1 MIPSRKVLL
10 LVLLDFMSAI
20 LSWALF
26 YCFRK
31 VYIEKVPLEINDTF
45 YMGIVVIPI
54 SWIVLYFLQGT
65 YADIKRMFRMKIL
78 GLTFF
83 GTLIGSTSIFFVFLL
98 DDTIQSYQLYYQ
110 SILALFI
117 IHFVIAF
124 IPRIIYTSIHVKRV
138 HSGKEGFNTLLLGG
152 SEKAVGIY
160 KEIQMLQKGIGTKF
174 VGFVNLN
181 GIDKLLENELDYLGH
196 VDELEKVI
204 FDYQVEEVIIA
215 LESTEHQ
222 RLSSIISR
230 LSGSGIRIK
239 VLPDVFDILS
249 GSVKMSNI
257 FGVLL
262 LEVNPEGMPVW
273 QRSVKR
279 FIDISFSLIA
289 MVLLIPVYI
298 FLAIA
303 VKCSSKGPIFFKQER
318 IGLKGKKFNIIKF
331 RTMFLDAEAQGPQL
345 SSSFDPR
352 ITKSGRFMRK
362 ARLDEF
368 PQFFNVLKGDMSLV
382 GPRPERQFFI
392 TQIVE
397 REPQFLQLTTV
408 RPGITSWGQV
418 KYGYAENVDQM
429 LQRMKYDLLYLKNMS
444 LALDIKIML
453 YTILIIVKAK
463 GK

>member
-1 MIPSRKVLL
+1 MIPSRKVLVL
-10 LVLLDFMSAI
+10 LLLDFISAT

-31 VYIEKVPLEINDTF
+31 VYIEKVPLDINETF
-45 YMGIVVIPI
+45 YMGIAVIPVL
-54 SWIVLYFLQGT
+54 WLVLYFLQGT
-65 YADIKRMFRMKIL
+65 YADVRRMFRMKIL

-83 GTLIGSTSIFFVFLL
+83 GTLIGSTSIFFIFLL

-110 SILALFI
+110 SILALFV
-117 IHFVIAF
+117 IHFVVAI
-124 IPRIIYTSIHVKRV
+124 IPRFIFTSIQVKRV
-138 HSGKEGFNTLLLGG
+138 HSGKQGFNTLLLGG

-160 KEIQMLQKGIGTKF
+160 KEIQSLPKGIGTKF

-196 VDELEKVI
+196 VDDLEKVI

-230 LSGSGIRIK
+230 LSGTGIRIK

-262 LEVNPEGMPVW
+262 LEVSPEGMPVW

-279 FIDISFSLIA
+279 FMDLSLSLIA
-289 MVLLIPVYI
+289 MILLIPVYI

-318 IGLKGKKFNIIKF
+318 VGLNGKKFKIIKF
-331 RTMFLDAEAQGPQL
+331 RTMFIDAEAQGPQL

-368 PQFFNVLKGDMSLV
+368 PQFYNVLKGDMSLV

-392 TQIVE
+392 NQIVE

>member
-1 MIPSRKVLL
+1 MFPSKRAYVLL
-10 LVLLDFMSAI
+10 LIDYLSAM
-20 LSWALF
+20 LSWAVF
-26 YCFRK
+26 YSMRK
-31 VYIEKVPLEINDTF
+31 MNIEKVNLDLNDTF
-45 YMGIVVIPI
+45 YMGVALIPLF
-54 SWIVLYFLQGT
+54 WLFLYFLQGT
-65 YADIKRMFRMKIL
+65 YADVKRMYRMKIL

-83 GTLIGSTSIFFVFLL
+83 GTLIGSTAIFFVFLL
-98 DDTIQSYQLYYQ
+98 DDTIQSYELYYQ
-110 SILALFI
+110 SFLTLFI
-117 IHFVIAF
+117 IHFSITF
-124 IPRIIYTSIHVKRV
+124 IPRIVYTSIQVKRI

-160 KEIQMLQKGIGTKF
+160 KEISTLHKGIGSKF

-181 GIDKLLENELDYLGH
+181 GIDKLLENELNYLGH
-196 VDELEKVI
+196 VDELEKII
-204 FDYQVEEVIIA
+204 FQYNVEEVIIA
-215 LESTEHQ
+215 LESTEHK

-230 LSGSGIRIK
+230 LSGTGIKIK
-239 VLPDVFDILS
+239 VLPDMFDILS
-249 GSVKMSNI
+249 GSVKMTNI

-273 QRSVKR
+273 QMSVKR
-279 FIDISFSLIA
+279 FMDIFLSLIA
-289 MVLLIPVYI
+289 MILLIPVYI
-298 FLAIA
+298 FLAFA
-303 VKCSSKGPIFFKQER
+303 VKFSSKGPVFFKQER
-318 IGLKGKKFNIIKF
+318 IGLQGRKFNIIKF
-331 RTMFLDAEAQGPQL
+331 RTMYMDAEAKGPQL

-392 TQIVE
+392 DKIIE

-418 KYGYAENVDQM
+418 KYGYAENVDEM

>member
-1 MIPSRKVLL
+1 MPSGKVLL
-10 LVLLDFMSAI
+10 LVLLDFLSATV
-20 LSWALF
+20 SWALF
-26 YCFRK
+26 YSFRK
-31 VYIEKVPLEINDTF
+31 IYIEQVPLEINNAF
-45 YMGIVVIPI
+45 YMGIVAIPLL
-54 SWIVLYFLQGT
+54 WLVLYFLQGT

-98 DDTIQSYQLYYQ
+98 DDTIQSYQHYYQ
-110 SILALFI
+110 SILALFV
-117 IHFVIAF
+117 IHFVVAF
-124 IPRIIYTSIHVKRV
+124 IPRIIFTSIQVKQV
-138 HSGKEGFNTLLLGG
+138 HAGKQGFNTLLLGG

-160 KEIQMLQKGIGTKF
+160 KEIQALKKGIGTRF

-181 GIDKLLENELDYLGH
+181 GIDKLLENELSYLGH
-196 VDELEKVI
+196 VDDLEKVI
-204 FDYQVEEVIIA
+204 FEYQVEEVIIA

-230 LSGSGIRIK
+230 LSGTGIRIK

-262 LEVNPEGMPVW
+262 LEVSPEGMPVW

-279 FIDISFSLIA
+279 FMDISLSLIA
-289 MVLLIPVYI
+289 MILLIPVYI
-298 FLAIA
+298 GLAIA
-303 VKCSSKGPIFFKQER
+303 VKCTSKGPIFFKQER
-318 IGLKGKKFNIIKF
+318 VGLNGRAFRIIKF
-331 RTMFLDAEAQGPQL
+331 RTMYVNAEANGPQL
-345 SSSFDPR
+345 SSTHDPR
-352 ITKSGRFMRK
+352 ITRSGRVMRK

-392 TQIVE
+392 NQIVE

-429 LQRMKYDLLYLKNMS
+429 LQRMKFDLLYLKNMS